1 MMNSGIAERIYGRRV
16 EFNRVV
22 GSMSYLETSDIK
34 DIVLII
40 TVLKYPDNWYIR
52 MSYYT
57 VIHTILGLCL

>member
-1 MMNSGIAERIYGRRV
+1 MERILWTLDMMNSGIAERIYGRRV

-40 TVLKYPDNWYIR
+40 TVLKYQHDRHII
-52 MSYYT
+52 ME
-57 VIHTILGLCL
+57 